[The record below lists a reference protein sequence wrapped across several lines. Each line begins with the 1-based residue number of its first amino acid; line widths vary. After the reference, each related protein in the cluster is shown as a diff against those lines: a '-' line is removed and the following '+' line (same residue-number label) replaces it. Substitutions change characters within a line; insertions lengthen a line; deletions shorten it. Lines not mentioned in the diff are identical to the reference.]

1 MPDRRLEVRVPKRRG
16 GGIRMLNP
24 EIDKFLRE
32 VLQKS
37 CATELDSLIEYDRF
51 SRQAEG
57 QSGETITLAAMALT
71 KLKKFL
77 EESHLP
83 TDARNI
89 RSEDIRAFIVHLQGS
104 MRFAKHPYAKGQE
117 RALSP
122 LSINC
127 YLRAIRATWNN
138 WVAEGLLERNPFEKV
153 RVPRAPKKIIPTFS
167 DEQLEAL
174 LGAID
179 ISTPEG
185 FRDYALFLLYLDT
198 MCRLSEVTNATVED
212 LNLRERTLR
221 VVGKGNRQRLVPF
234 GVTVQKA
241 AWKYLNLYRPQPAV
255 SNHNYVFLTKDGRR
269 LTKNRVEEL
278 MKKYGQRAGIKGV
291 RCSPHTLRHTACVM
305 WIRNGGDIFSLQRI
319 TGHSSLEVLRGY
331 INLAQSDISV
341 AHRRYSAIDNLPIAR
356 ARRRSRR
363 KK

>member
-1 MPDRRLEVRVPKRRG
+1 
-16 GGIRMLNP
+16 MLNP
-24 EIDKFLRE
+24 EIDRFLE
-32 VLQKS
+32 ETLQKS
-37 CATELDSLIEYDRF
+37 ATELDSLIEYDGF

-57 QSGETITLAAMALT
+57 QSRGTIALTTIALT

-77 EESHLP
+77 EENHLP
-83 TDARNI
+83 MDARNI
-89 RSEDIRAFIVHLQGS
+89 RAEDIRAFIVHLQGC
-104 MRFAKHPYAKGQE
+104 MRFAKHPYARGQE

-167 DEQLEAL
+167 EEQLEAL
-174 LGAID
+174 LGAINTA
-179 ISTPEG
+179 TPEG
-185 FRDYALFLLYLDT
+185 FRDYTLFLLYLDT
-198 MCRLSEVTNATVED
+198 MCRLSEVTNATAED

-221 VVGKGNRQRLVPF
+221 VVGKGNQQRLVYF
-234 GVTVQKA
+234 GLVVQKA
-241 AWKYLNLYRPQPAV
+241 LWKYIHFYRPEPDV
-255 SNHNYVFLTKDGRR
+255 PNHDYLFLTRDGRQ

-305 WIRNGGDIFSLQRI
+305 WIRNGGDIFSLQKI

-331 INLAQSDISV
+331 VNLAQGDVNS
-341 AHRRYSAIDNLPIAR
+341 AHRRYSAIDNLGLRIPAT
-356 ARRRSRR
+356 RRPKR
-363 KK
+363 